1 VKISTVKTWAIGRA
15 DATEVKNLLRG
26 IALGVMERDLDSDV
40 KVFKWEDHSALK
52 HVDIDGT
59 VYELG
64 SKFEKTKKGMS
75 KKAEKVTVDLKPK
88 REVLYREITS
98 TRQTY
103 RYGLDPTWVNQV
115 AKDLGRA

>member
-1 VKISTVKTWAIGRA
+1 
-15 DATEVKNLLRG
+15 
-26 IALGVMERDLDSDV
+26 MERDLDSDV

-52 HVDIDGT
+52 LVSIDGT

-75 KKAEKVTVDLKPK
+75 KRAEKITVDLKPK
-88 REVLYREITS
+88 REVVYRELTVA
-98 TRQTY
+98 RPTY
-103 RYGLDPTWVNQV
+103 GYALDPTWVNQV